1 MGSSELHQQH
11 IEIDHRTALSHPL
24 FTPIILLFMVSA
36 VFRLSASNRDAIAYR
51 GFLQKSYYLGTTF
64 RLNWHK
70 AAAFC
75 RSQGRFLVSINSQ
88 SQLDEVIEYIN
99 KSGFF
104 NANESNLQLW
114 TSGND
119 LGEQNQFLWTS
130 TGERIAFDRWTQ
142 GEPNHGRVNDCTVER
157 CVVLQHYQNGPGAT
171 YSFDDRP
178 CEKEYFFMCESLDG

>member
-1 MGSSELHQQH
+1 MARSL
-11 IEIDHRTALSHPL
+11 LS
-24 FTPIILLFMVSA
+24 PIILLFMVSTL
-36 VFRLSASNRDAIAYR
+36 FRLSASNRDAIGYR
-51 GFLQKSYYLGTTF
+51 VLQEKSYYLGTTF
-64 RLNWHK
+64 KLNWHK
-70 AAAFC
+70 ASAFC
-75 RSQGRFLVSINSQ
+75 RSQGLFLVSINSQ
-88 SQLDEVIEYIN
+88 SQLDGVIEYIK

-104 NANESNLQLW
+104 TANESNIQLW

-130 TGERIAFDRWTQ
+130 TGERITFDRWTQ

-157 CVVLQHYQNGPGAT
+157 CVLLQHYQNGHGAT